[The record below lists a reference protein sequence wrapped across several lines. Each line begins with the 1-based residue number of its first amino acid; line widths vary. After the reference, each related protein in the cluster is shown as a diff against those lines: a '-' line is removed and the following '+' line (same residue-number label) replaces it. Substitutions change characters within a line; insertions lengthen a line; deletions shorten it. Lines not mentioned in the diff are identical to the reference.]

1 MRVSKTVKDYIVKE
15 VVKKY
20 SDKLKAIGAEYDAK
34 EKEINDMI
42 DEKMNEFEKELKTLI
57 AEKSGGYDFKP
68 SWSNPILSC
77 RLVSDG
83 EEKQN
88 IRNKRKKMETEI
100 EEKYTNIILELEL
113 GGTKADLER
122 MLSEL

>member
-15 VVKKY
+15 VGKKY
-20 SDKLKAIGAEYDAK
+20 SDKLKAIGADYNAK

-57 AEKSGGYDFKP
+57 AEKSGGYEFKT
-68 SWSNPILSC
+68 SWSNPILNC
-77 RLVSDG
+77 RMVSDG
-83 EEKQN
+83 EERQK
-88 IRNKRKKMETEI
+88 IRDQRREMEKEI
-100 EEKYTNIILELEL
+100 EETYTNIILELEL

>member
-15 VVKKY
+15 VGKKY
-20 SDKLKAIGAEYDAK
+20 ADKLKAIGADYNAK

-42 DEKMNEFEKELKTLI
+42 DEKMNEFEAELQALI
-57 AEKSGGYDFKP
+57 AEKNDGYEFKT
-68 SWSNPILSC
+68 SWGHPILSC

-88 IRNKRKKMETEI
+88 IRNKRREMETEI

>member
-15 VVKKY
+15 VGKKY
-20 SDKLKAIGAEYDAK
+20 ADKLKAIGAEYNAK

-57 AEKSGGYDFKP
+57 AEKSGSYEFKASYDY
-68 SWSNPILSC
+68 PILSC
-77 RLVSDG
+77 RLVSDR

-88 IRNKRKKMETEI
+88 IRNKRKEMEIEI

>member
-15 VVKKY
+15 VGKKY
-20 SDKLKAIGAEYDAK
+20 ADKLKAIGADYNAK

-42 DEKMNEFEKELKTLI
+42 DEKMNEFEKELKILI
-57 AEKSGGYDFKP
+57 AEKSGGYEFKT
-68 SWSNPILSC
+68 SWDHPILNC

-88 IRNKRKKMETEI
+88 IRNKQREMEKEI

>member
-15 VVKKY
+15 VGKKY
-20 SDKLKAIGAEYDAK
+20 SDKLKKIGADYNAK

-42 DEKMNEFEKELKTLI
+42 DEKMNEFEKELKVLI
-57 AEKSGGYDFKP
+57 TEKSGGYEFRT
-68 SWSNPILSC
+68 SWANPILSC
-77 RLVSDG
+77 RMVTDG
-83 EEKQN
+83 EERQK
-88 IRNKRKKMETEI
+88 IRDQRREMEKEI

-122 MLSEL
+122 MLNEL